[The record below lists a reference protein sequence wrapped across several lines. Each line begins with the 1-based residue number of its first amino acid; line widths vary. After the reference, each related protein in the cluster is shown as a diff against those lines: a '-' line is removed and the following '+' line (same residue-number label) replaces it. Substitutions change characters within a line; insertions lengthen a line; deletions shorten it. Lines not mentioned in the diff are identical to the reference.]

1 MLIAET
7 VKDVSRVVEHNVDCV
22 IGTVIN
28 DLGDAIRKVLG
39 MSDSTNWKRTFLNK
53 NLVYQKD
60 SDVADTLLSSLSAL
74 LPGNA

>member
-53 NLVYQKD
+53 NLVYQD

-74 LPGNA
+74 FPGNA